1 MYGGTMYKGTHVQSY
16 RNLRLGMSRSNSSV
30 SRFNRSFKAPS
41 QNLRYQTYLRNEKLS
56 VWSRMKA
63 GLFKKRDTRMM
74 DTDLYKHSG
83 LSSDN
88 RRLSRFSKGVR
99 IDNGQKGTQRISVR
113 DINKFIDPRAGERSK
128 GGIPVQ
134 GPVEVIPLK

>member
-1 MYGGTMYKGTHVQSY
+1 MYGGTMYKGTQVQSY
-16 RNLRLGMSRSNSSV
+16 RNLRFGMSRSNSSV
-30 SRFNRSFKAPS
+30 SHFNRRFNAPS

-63 GLFKKRDTRMM
+63 GLFKKRDTLMM
-74 DTDLYKHSG
+74 DTDRYKHSG